1 MYPYSQII
9 HQFVRADFRTLTRK
23 VFCFAFG
30 YMAACQNTKKIP
42 RRLVAIPL
50 ANVFASSLDPIVRA
64 SEPNLGAQ
72 AQKGLQMTSS
82 GASDSISGTSHGS
95 ADASISRYRS

>member
-1 MYPYSQII
+1 MYPCSQII

-30 YMAACQNTKKIP
+30 YMAACQNTK
-42 RRLVAIPL
+42 RYRAVVIPL
-50 ANVFASSLDPIVRA
+50 SNVFASSLDQVVRA
-64 SEPNLGAQ
+64 SEPNPGAQ
-72 AQKGLQMTSS
+72 EAQKGLQMTSS
-82 GASDSISGTSHGS
+82 GASDSISGTSNGS